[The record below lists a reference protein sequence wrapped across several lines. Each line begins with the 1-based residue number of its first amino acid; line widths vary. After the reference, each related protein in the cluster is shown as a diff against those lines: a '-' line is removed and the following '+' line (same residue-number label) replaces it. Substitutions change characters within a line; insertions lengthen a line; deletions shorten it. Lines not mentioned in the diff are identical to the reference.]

1 MQLLEGEVSMATEA
15 AARNEVTLFKPE
27 RVTPGS
33 RVWRRFRRHRL
44 ALIGG
49 SILILLVLMAIFAP
63 LISPYDPYK
72 ASFREPLLEPSPAH
86 WLGTDD
92 LGRDLLSRL
101 IYGSRVSLSVGL
113 VAVSI
118 YMLIGTVLGL
128 VSGYLGGVVDQM
140 VMRVTDAV
148 MSFPSL
154 LIIIVAVSIAGP
166 NIYNVMLAIG
176 LLQWPRIARLARGQ
190 VLYLREMDFITA
202 AACLGVPTGR
212 MLFIHLLPNLTAEL
226 TVAATFGVADA
237 IIIEAGL
244 SFLGLGVQPPL
255 SSWGN
260 LLTAAQSYRF
270 LTQAPWMWIPPGLLI
285 SLATISIN
293 LVGDA
298 LRDALDPR
306 TVLREGQQ

>member
-1 MQLLEGEVSMATEA
+1 MQLLEGEVSMTAEA
-15 AARNEVTLFKPE
+15 VARNEVTMFEPE

-44 ALIGG
+44 ALIGS

-72 ASFREPLLEPSPAH
+72 TSFREPLLEPGPAH

-128 VSGYLGGVVDQM
+128 VSGYLGGVVDQV

-148 MSFPSL
+148 
-154 LIIIVAVSIAGP
+154 SIAGP
-166 NIYNVMLAIG
+166 SIYNVMLAIG

-270 LTQAPWMWIPPGLLI
+270 LTQSPWMWIPPGLLI

-306 TVLREGQQ
+306 TVLGEGQQ

>member
-1 MQLLEGEVSMATEA
+1 
-15 AARNEVTLFKPE
+15 
-27 RVTPGS
+27 
-33 RVWRRFRRHRL
+33 
-44 ALIGG
+44 
-49 SILILLVLMAIFAP
+49 
-63 LISPYDPYK
+63 
-72 ASFREPLLEPSPAH
+72 
-86 WLGTDD
+86 
-92 LGRDLLSRL
+92 
-101 IYGSRVSLSVGL
+101 VGL

-118 YMLIGTVLGL
+118 YMLIGTILGL
-128 VSGYLGGVVDQM
+128 LAGYLGGAVDQA

-154 LIIIVAVSIAGP
+154 LIIIVAVSIVGP
-166 NIYNVMLAIG
+166 SIYNVMLAIG

-202 AACLGVPTGR
+202 AACIGVPTGR
-212 MLFIHLLPNLTAEL
+212 VLFLHLLPNLTAEL

-255 SSWGN
+255 ASWGN

-270 LTQAPWMWIPPGLLI
+270 LTQSPWMWIPPGILI
-285 SLATISIN
+285 SVATISIN

-306 TVLREGQQ
+306 AVLREGPQ

>member
-1 MQLLEGEVSMATEA
+1 MQLLEGEVSMTAEA
-15 AARNEVTLFKPE
+15 VARNEVTMFEPE

-44 ALIGG
+44 ALIGS

-72 ASFREPLLEPSPAH
+72 TSFREPLLEPGPAH

-128 VSGYLGGVVDQM
+128 VSGYLGGVVDQV

-166 NIYNVMLAIG
+166 SIYNVMLAIG

-270 LTQAPWMWIPPGLLI
+270 LTQSPWMWIPPGLLI

-306 TVLREGQQ
+306 TVLGEGQQ

>member
-1 MQLLEGEVSMATEA
+1 MTTEA
-15 AARNEVTLFKPE
+15 TARIELAALESE
-27 RVTPGS
+27 RVAPRS

-44 ALIGG
+44 ALIGS
-49 SILILLVLMAIFAP
+49 SILVILVLMAIFASV
-63 LISPYDPYK
+63 ISPYDPYK
-72 ASFREPLLEPSPAH
+72 PSFREPLLEPSPAH
-86 WLGTDD
+86 WMGTDD

-118 YMLIGTVLGL
+118 YMLIGTILGL
-128 VSGYLGGVVDQM
+128 LAGYLGGAVDQA

-154 LIIIVAVSIAGP
+154 LIIIVAVSIVGP
-166 NIYNVMLAIG
+166 SIYNVMLAIG

-202 AACLGVPTGR
+202 AACIGVPTGR
-212 MLFIHLLPNLTAEL
+212 VLFLHLLPNLTAEL

-255 SSWGN
+255 ASWGN

-270 LTQAPWMWIPPGLLI
+270 LTQSPWMWIPPGLLI
-285 SLATISIN
+285 SVATISIN

-306 TVLREGQQ
+306 AVLREGPQ

>member
-1 MQLLEGEVSMATEA
+1 MTTEA
-15 AARNEVTLFKPE
+15 TARIELAALESE
-27 RVTPGS
+27 RVAPRS

-44 ALIGG
+44 ALIGS
-49 SILILLVLMAIFAP
+49 SILVILVLAAVFAP
-63 LISPYDPYK
+63 VISPYDPNK
-72 ASFREPLLEPSPAH
+72 PSFREPLLEPSPAH
-86 WLGTDD
+86 WMGTDD

-118 YMLIGTVLGL
+118 YMLIGTILGL
-128 VSGYLGGVVDQM
+128 LAGYLGGAVDQA

-154 LIIIVAVSIAGP
+154 LIIIVAVSIVGP
-166 NIYNVMLAIG
+166 SIYNVMLAIG

-202 AACLGVPTGR
+202 AACIGVPTGR
-212 MLFIHLLPNLTAEL
+212 VLFLHLLPNLTAEL

-255 SSWGN
+255 ASWGN

-270 LTQAPWMWIPPGLLI
+270 LTQSPWMWIPPGLLI
-285 SLATISIN
+285 SVATISIN

-306 TVLREGQQ
+306 AVLREGPQ

>member
-1 MQLLEGEVSMATEA
+1 MM
-15 AARNEVTLFKPE
+15 RNNALAVEPE
-27 RVTPGS
+27 RVAPRS

-44 ALIGG
+44 ALIGS
-49 SILILLVLMAIFAP
+49 SILLILVLMAVFAP
-63 LISPYDPYK
+63 IISPYDPYK
-72 ASFREPLLEPSPAH
+72 VSFREPLLTPNPSH
-86 WLGTDD
+86 WMGTDD

-118 YMLIGTVLGL
+118 YMVIGTVLGL
-128 VSGYLGGVVDQM
+128 VSGYLGGAVDQV

-166 NIYNVMLAIG
+166 SIYNVMLAIG

-202 AACLGVPTGR
+202 ASCVGVPTR
-212 MLFIHLLPNLTAEL
+212 RVLFVHLLPNLTAEL

-260 LLTAAQSYRF
+260 MLTAAQSYRF
-270 LTQAPWMWIPPGLLI
+270 LTEAPWMWVPPGLLI